1 MFQDMTKSLNQSME
15 PFKDLINIQTRM
27 LEELTRQQME
37 CTRSCIEAT
46 IAQTRELQKC
56 KTPQDLMSLQKTYA
70 SELEQNLRSTSEHNL
85 QALEEARS
93 QIEQLT
99 QDPLDAFAARD
110 ENGEARF

>member
-1 MFQDMTKSLNQSME
+1 MFQDMTKTLNQSME

-46 IAQTRELQKC
+46 MQQTRELQNC
-56 KTPQDLMSLQKTYA
+56 KTAQDLVSLQKAYA
-70 SELEQNLRSTSEHNL
+70 SELEGTLRHTSENNL
-85 QALEEARS
+85 KALNDARQ

-99 QDPLDAFAARD
+99 QDTFDAFAARD
-110 ENGEARF
+110 ENGDARS

>member
-46 IAQTRELQKC
+46 IAQTRELQHC
-56 KTPQDLMSLQKTYA
+56 KTPQELMALQKSYA
-70 SELEQNLRSTSEHNL
+70 SELEHNLRSASETNL
-85 QALEEARS
+85 QVLADARD

-99 QDPLDAFAARD
+99 QDTFDAFAARD
-110 ENGEARF
+110 ENGDARF